1 MANHDQPPMMLK
13 AQAEN
18 ELSLRHYGR
27 ILLKRKALVLA
38 VWGLV
43 LGLVAVG
50 VYSRP
55 KVYKATATVLV
66 FDRAPQVLGDDMHE
80 VVELSTGSYYRSK
93 EFLETQIK
101 VVASRALARKV
112 AERLQLDN
120 DASFWSKGSGSASRA
135 RKGHTLD
142 QAATHLQRLIEA
154 TAEPG
159 ASILRIAAKH
169 SDPRVA
175 ARLANAT
182 AEAYLDQTVEYKVS
196 SATGAA
202 KWLALQLD
210 DLKHQLDQAELALWE
225 FNKKNNIL
233 SVSLEDRQ
241 SLLSARIA
249 KFNDA
254 LTDLRLS
261 RLALEAQRK
270 QVLQARQQDPLD
282 VSLHFVVEAGEIGKI
297 REAYFEAEKTYRVLR
312 QRYLDQHP
320 LVLEQKA
327 KVDAVKGELA
337 RAIRTVLD
345 TTESRYRQT
354 VDTEQRMAAAL
365 QEAKDEAMD
374 VNKREVDYRRLKR
387 SEENTE
393 KIYTMVLTRLKE
405 SDLSGQLRV
414 SNMRTLDV
422 ARRPEK
428 PVFPRV
434 ALSMIVGGLLG
445 LMLGVALAFVVESLD
460 NSVKTH
466 EDVESIPGLIHLG
479 MLPHIGAVA
488 SVPARGANK
497 AEPNDSD
504 LVVHRAP
511 KSISAEAC
519 RAIRT
524 NLMFVATG
532 QQIRRLLVTSPGPQ
546 EGKTTTAV
554 SIAITMAQAG
564 GRVLIVDTDMRRPR
578 LHRTFGVSNS
588 GGISTALLGSSAV
601 ADVIKSTEVPN
612 LFVLPCGPTP
622 PNPAELCQSDR
633 FRALLEELTQLFD
646 RVILDS
652 PPVMLVTDAAILS
665 TLVDGT
671 LIVARAGVTSRV
683 LLRAVAAQIQSVG
696 GRLLGCVVNDLS
708 AQKRGQSDY
717 YRYAYRGYRYG
728 YAENEDSSSS

>member
-1 MANHDQPPMMLK
+1 MASDLEPTVLRPQADQGLD
-13 AQAEN
+13 
-18 ELSLRHYGR
+18 LRHFGR
-27 ILLKRKALVLA
+27 VLLKRKALVLS
-38 VWGLV
+38 VWALV
-43 LGLVAVG
+43 LGVVAVW

-55 KVYKATATVLV
+55 KIYKASATVLV
-66 FDRAPQVLGDDMHE
+66 FDRAPQVLGTEMSE
-80 VVELSTGSYYRSK
+80 VVELSTGNFYRNK
-93 EFLETQIK
+93 EFIETQIK
-101 VVASRALARKV
+101 VVTSQAMARKV
-112 AERLQLDN
+112 AERLRLDH
-120 DASFWSKGSGSASRA
+120 DANFWKEGRGAPSQAGA
-135 RKGHTLD
+135 RHTLD
-142 QAATHLQRLIEA
+142 QAAMRLLELLDA
-154 TAEPG
+154 KAEPG
-159 ASILRIAAKH
+159 ASILRIAARH
-169 SDPRVA
+169 SDPQVA

-210 DLKHQLDQAELALWE
+210 DLKHQLDHAEMALWE
-225 FNKKNNIL
+225 FNKRNNIL

-249 KFNDA
+249 KYNDA

-261 RLALEAQRK
+261 RLALDAQRK

-282 VSLHFVVEAGEIGKI
+282 VSLPFVAEAPEIRKI
-297 REAYFEAEKTYRVLR
+297 KESFFEADRGYSVLR

-337 RAIRTVLD
+337 RAVRSVLD
-345 TTESRYRQT
+345 TTESRYHQA
-354 VDTEQRMAAAL
+354 VDTEQRIAAAL

-414 SNMRTLDV
+414 SNMRSLDL
-422 ARRPEK
+422 ARRPDA
-428 PVFPRV
+428 PIFPRV
-434 ALSMIVGGLLG
+434 ALSLLVGGLLG
-445 LMLGVALAFVVESLD
+445 LLLGVALAFVIESLD
-460 NSVKTH
+460 TSVKTH
-466 EDVESIPGLIHLG
+466 EDVERIPGLIHLG
-479 MLPHIGAVA
+479 MLPHIGVGAQGA
-488 SVPARGANK
+488 PRGASK
-497 AEPNDSD
+497 TELNDSD

-524 NLMFVATG
+524 NLMFAATG
-532 QQIRRLLVTSPGPQ
+532 RQIRRLLVTSPGPQ

-564 GRVLIVDTDMRRPR
+564 SRVLIVDTDMRRPR
-578 LHRTFGVSNS
+578 LHRTFGVSS
-588 GGISTALLGSSAV
+588 ARGLSSVLLGDSQV
-601 ADVIKSTEVPN
+601 ADEIKTTEVPN

-622 PNPAELCQSDR
+622 PNPAELCQSDG
-633 FRALLEELTQLFD
+633 FRALLEQLGQSFD
-646 RVILDS
+646 RVVLDS
-652 PPVMLVTDAAILS
+652 PPVMPVTDAAILS
-665 TLVDGT
+665 TMVDGT
-671 LIVARAGVTSRV
+671 LVVARGGVTSRV

-696 GRLLGCVVNDLS
+696 GRLLGCVINDLS
-708 AQKRGQSDY
+708 TQKRGHGYY

-728 YAENEDSSSS
+728 YAENEDSAS